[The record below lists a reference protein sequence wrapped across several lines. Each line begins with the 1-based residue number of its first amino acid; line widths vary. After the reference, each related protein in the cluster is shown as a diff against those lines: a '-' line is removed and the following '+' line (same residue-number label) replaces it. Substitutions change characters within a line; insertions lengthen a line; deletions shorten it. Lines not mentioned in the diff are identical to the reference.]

1 MNLLVMLKRVGV
13 ASLLVVSLLLIF
25 SPIVAVLLMVML
37 LVLSKAA
44 ARAYAYD
51 KFSYD
56 KLLPVIEFVTK
67 YAGWIVVIQCALY
80 AFAYNALM
88 PRGMYFSPDSVSY
101 LSVSKLAPPNF
112 SLLARALVEIEVGF
126 GSTRIVFLRYVSIAI
141 YSMGGWLIA
150 RALIRSG
157 SPMLATL
164 VLPAIWSVSSLT
176 QWFNFFLTDG
186 ISTAF
191 VVACIG
197 AYANLHVSLRGQY
210 KENANTWRWL
220 SLFVFF
226 GMASFALRPA
236 FGFILPGMAI
246 LMMNRA
252 IFSWRRLAAVVIA
265 TVLLATGHFSFAKY
279 YHGQNPSQ
287 MGAVL
292 TALVFDLPVP
302 NSCLVTDVSD
312 ICSTQRALEPF
323 IQSSR
328 GAGSAQAQFLYKALN
343 NLKVVEAAREA
354 LPGYDPNDPNYSA
367 LLEIAL
373 LKIKSNPLAYVSMV
387 LKNSYYSIKIWG
399 HRISN
404 NDSFGSDAL
413 RQNAAITS
421 RIAPAVTG
429 VMKSFANIDF
439 DPTIKPLPA
448 EKSYRTYVFQ
458 LPRLLL
464 SHGLVTNLTFGITI
478 VILFFGLRPLFVR
491 TFLTSSILSSCCLL
505 GVGALVFQNAFFPV
519 IPRLLDPLH
528 PLAALGALMLGSM
541 VIDKIKNTP
550 SN

>member
-1 MNLLVMLKRVGV
+1 
-13 ASLLVVSLLLIF
+13 
-25 SPIVAVLLMVML
+25 
-37 LVLSKAA
+37 
-44 ARAYAYD
+44 
-51 KFSYD
+51 
-56 KLLPVIEFVTK
+56 
-67 YAGWIVVIQCALY
+67 
-80 AFAYNALM
+80 
-88 PRGMYFSPDSVSY
+88 
-101 LSVSKLAPPNF
+101 
-112 SLLARALVEIEVGF
+112 
-126 GSTRIVFLRYVSIAI
+126 
-141 YSMGGWLIA
+141 
-150 RALIRSG
+150 
-157 SPMLATL
+157 MLATL

-176 QWFNFFLTDG
+176 TWFNFFLTDG

-197 AYANLHVSLRGQY
+197 AYANLYVSLRGQY

-236 FGFILPGMAI
+236 FGFILLGMAI
-246 LMMNRA
+246 LMINRA
-252 IFSWRRLAAVVIA
+252 IFSWRRLAAVVIV

-279 YHGQNPSQ
+279 YHGQHPSQ

-312 ICSTQRALEPF
+312 LCSTRALEPF

-328 GAGSAQAQFLYKALN
+328 GAGSAQAQFLYKAMN

-354 LPGYDPNDPNYSA
+354 LPGYDPNDPNYSS
-367 LLEIAL
+367 LMEIAL
-373 LKIKSNPLAYVSMV
+373 LKIKSSPLAYVSMV

-404 NDSFGSDAL
+404 NDSFGSDSIK
-413 RQNAAITS
+413 QNAAITS

-448 EKSYRTYVFQ
+448 EKSTELMCF
-458 LPRLLL
+458 
-464 SHGLVTNLTFGITI
+464 S
-478 VILFFGLRPLFVR
+478 
-491 TFLTSSILSSCCLL
+491 
-505 GVGALVFQNAFFPV
+505 FQNCC
-519 IPRLLDPLH
+519 
-528 PLAALGALMLGSM
+528 
-541 VIDKIKNTP
+541 
-550 SN
+550 

>member
-1 MNLLVMLKRVGV
+1 MNLLVMFKRVGLV
-13 ASLLVVSLLLIF
+13 SLLLVLLLLIF
-25 SPIVAVLLMVML
+25 SPIIAVLLMAML
-37 LVLSKAA
+37 LVLSKST
-44 ARAYAYD
+44 ARAYAN
-51 KFSYD
+51 D
-56 KLLPVIEFVTK
+56 KLVPVIQFVIK
-67 YAGWIVVIQCALY
+67 YAGWIVVIQCGLY
-80 AFAYNALM
+80 AFAYNILM
-88 PRGMYFSPDSVSY
+88 PGGMYFSPDSVSY

-112 SLLARALVEIEVGF
+112 SLLARALVEIEVGL
-126 GSTRIVFLRYVSIAI
+126 GSTRIVLLRYVSIAI
-141 YSMGGWLIA
+141 YSIGGWLIA

-197 AYANLHVSLRGQY
+197 AYANLHVSLQAQY
-210 KENANTWRWL
+210 KENADTWRWF

-246 LMMNRA
+246 LIMNRA

-265 TVLLATGHFSFAKY
+265 TLLLATGHFSFAKY

-302 NSCLVTDVSD
+302 NSCLLGDVSD
-312 ICSTQRALEPF
+312 LCSTQRALEPF
-323 IQSSR
+323 IESSR
-328 GAGSAQAQFLYKALN
+328 GAGSAKAQFLYKALN

-354 LPGYDPNDPNYSA
+354 LPGYDPNDPNYSS

-373 LKIKSNPLAYVSMV
+373 LKIKSNPLTYVSMV

-421 RIAPAVTG
+421 RTAPAVTR

-448 EKSYRTYVFQ
+448 VKSYRTYVFQ

-464 SHGLVTNLTFGITI
+464 SNGLVTNLTFVIAI
-478 VILFFGLRPLFVR
+478 VVLFFGLRPLFVP
-491 TFLTSSILSSCCLL
+491 TSLISSILSSCCILF
-505 GVGALVFQNAFFPV
+505 VGALVFQNAFFPV

-528 PLAALGALMLGSM
+528 PLGALGALMLGSM
-541 VIDKIKNTP
+541 VIKKIKNIRG
-550 SN
+550 N

>member
-1 MNLLVMLKRVGV
+1 MNLLVMFKRVGV
-13 ASLLVVSLLLIF
+13 ASLLVVSILLIF
-25 SPIVAVLLMVML
+25 RPIVAVLLMAML
-37 LVLSKAA
+37 LVLYKSA

-51 KFSYD
+51 K
-56 KLLPVIEFVTK
+56 LLPFIAFVTK
-67 YAGWIVVIQCALY
+67 YAGWIIVIQCALY
-80 AFAYNALM
+80 AFAFNALM
-88 PRGMYFSPDSVSY
+88 PGGMYFSPDSVSY

-112 SLLARALVEIEVGF
+112 SLLARALVEIEVGL
-126 GSTRIVFLRYVSIAI
+126 GSTRIVLLRYVSIAI

-157 SPMLATL
+157 RPMLATL

-210 KENANTWRWL
+210 KENADTWRWL

-226 GMASFALRPA
+226 GMVSFALRPA

-246 LMMNRA
+246 LMINRA

-279 YHGQNPSQ
+279 YHGQHPSQ

-292 TALVFDLPVP
+292 TTLVFDLPVP

-312 ICSTQRALEPF
+312 LCNTQRALEPF

-354 LPGYDPNDPNYSA
+354 LPGYNPNDPNYSA

-404 NDSFGSDAL
+404 NDSFGSDMIM
-413 RQNAAITS
+413 QNAAITS

-464 SHGLVTNLTFGITI
+464 IHDLVTNLTFGITI
-478 VILFFGLRPLFVR
+478 VILFFGLRFLLVPMS
-491 TFLTSSILSSCCLL
+491 LTSSILSSCCILF
-505 GVGALVFQNAFFPV
+505 VGALVFQNAFFPV

-528 PLAALGALMLGSM
+528 PLGALGALMLGSM
-541 VIDKIKNTP
+541 VVDKIKNIP

>member
-1 MNLLVMLKRVGV
+1 MNLLVIFKRVGL
-13 ASLLVVSLLLIF
+13 AFLLLVLLLLIF
-25 SPIVAVLLMVML
+25 SPIIAVLLMAML
-37 LVLSKAA
+37 LVLFKSA
-44 ARAYAYD
+44 ARAYAN
-51 KFSYD
+51 D
-56 KLLPVIEFVTK
+56 KLVPVIQFVTK
-67 YAGWIVVIQCALY
+67 YAGWIVVIQCGLY
-80 AFAYNALM
+80 AFAYNILM
-88 PRGMYFSPDSVSY
+88 PGGMYFSPDSVSY

-112 SLLARALVEIEVGF
+112 SLLARALVEIEVGL
-126 GSTRIVFLRYVSIAI
+126 GSTRIVLLRYVSIAI

-210 KENANTWRWL
+210 KENADTWRWL

-246 LMMNRA
+246 LMINRA

-279 YHGQNPSQ
+279 YHGQHPSQ

-302 NSCLVTDVSD
+302 NSCLLGDVSD
-312 ICSTQRALEPF
+312 LCRTQRALEPF
-323 IQSSR
+323 IESSR
-328 GAGSAQAQFLYKALN
+328 GAGSAKAQFLYKALN

-354 LPGYDPNDPNYSA
+354 LSGYDPNDPNYSA

-373 LKIKSNPLAYVSMV
+373 LKIKSNPLTYVSMV

-413 RQNAAITS
+413 RQNAANTS
-421 RIAPAVTG
+421 RIAPAV
-429 VMKSFANIDF
+429 
-439 DPTIKPLPA
+439 
-448 EKSYRTYVFQ
+448 
-458 LPRLLL
+458 
-464 SHGLVTNLTFGITI
+464 
-478 VILFFGLRPLFVR
+478 
-491 TFLTSSILSSCCLL
+491 
-505 GVGALVFQNAFFPV
+505 
-519 IPRLLDPLH
+519 
-528 PLAALGALMLGSM
+528 
-541 VIDKIKNTP
+541 
-550 SN
+550 

>member
-1 MNLLVMLKRVGV
+1 MNLLVMIKRVGI

-25 SPIVAVLLMVML
+25 RPIVAVLLMAML
-37 LVLSKAA
+37 LVLCKSA

-51 KFSYD
+51 K
-56 KLLPVIEFVTK
+56 LLPFIAFVTK
-67 YAGWIVVIQCALY
+67 YAGWIIVIQCALY
-80 AFAYNALM
+80 AFAFNALM
-88 PRGMYFSPDSVSY
+88 PGGMYFSPDSVSY

-112 SLLARALVEIEVGF
+112 SLLVRALVDIEVGL
-126 GSTRIVFLRYVSIAI
+126 GSTRIVLLRYISIAI

-157 SPMLATL
+157 RPMLATL

-176 QWFNFFLTDG
+176 SWFNFFLTDG

-210 KENANTWRWL
+210 KENADTWRWL
-220 SLFVFF
+220 SLFVLF

-236 FGFILPGMAI
+236 FGFILLGMAI
-246 LMMNRA
+246 LMLNRA
-252 IFSWRRLAAVVIA
+252 IFSWRRLAAVVIV

-279 YHGQNPSQ
+279 YHGEHPSQ

-312 ICSTQRALEPF
+312 LCSTQRALEPF

-328 GAGSAQAQFLYKALN
+328 GAGSAQAQFLYKAMN
-343 NLKVVEAAREA
+343 NLKVVAAAREA
-354 LPGYDPNDPNYSA
+354 LPGYDPNDPNYSSM
-367 LLEIAL
+367 LEIAL
-373 LKIKSNPLAYVSMV
+373 LKIKSSPLAYVSMV

-404 NDSFGSDAL
+404 NDSFGSDMIM
-413 RQNAAITS
+413 QNAAITS

-458 LPRLLL
+458 LPKLLL
-464 SHGLVTNLTFGITI
+464 SNGLVTNLTFVIAI
-478 VILFFGLRPLFVR
+478 VVLFFGLRPLFVP
-491 TFLTSSILSSCCLL
+491 TSLTSSILSSCCILF
-505 GVGALVFQNAFFPV
+505 VGALVFQNAFFPV

-528 PLAALGALMLGSM
+528 PLGALGAIMLGSM
-541 VIDKIKNTP
+541 VIEKIKNTR